1 MWRHLFIGA
10 GPSVRRTVVCSSV
23 GDRAKK
29 WCGQCEHFPPWTG
42 SYTIVLARIP
52 HVPATSQCSRGPE
65 SRSSPPRARHSPSS
79 EGFLLFTCVQSL
91 TFVSDLE
98 ARLVPGRRVRPV
110 QFGWGSGFRIS
121 CSHVHTRVAS
131 GPFRKS
137 MDAPMLTRTT
147 AGVTSR
153 RREPFGLP
161 LRIVGAG
168 AQPSSLECSPR
179 RCHERLW

>member
-110 QFGWGSGFRIS
+110 QFGVGEPVPDFLL
-121 CSHVHTRVAS
+121 TRAHQGCIRAIQEVD
-131 GPFRKS
+131 GR
-137 MDAPMLTRTT
+137 PMLTRTT

-161 LRIVGAG
+161 PRIVGAG